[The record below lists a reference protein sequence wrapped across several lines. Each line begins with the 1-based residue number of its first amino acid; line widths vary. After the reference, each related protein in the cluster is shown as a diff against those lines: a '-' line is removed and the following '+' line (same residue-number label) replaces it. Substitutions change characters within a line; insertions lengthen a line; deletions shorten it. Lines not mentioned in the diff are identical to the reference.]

1 MFVSEVTSP
10 GEQREMKGRKPPLCE
25 MPEGS
30 WLGAGSLRSTSR
42 DSRDSRAD
50 CWESVETAHSS
61 AGTRY
66 LHSRAFAEEE
76 GHGAM

>member
-10 GEQREMKGRKPPLCE
+10 GEQRETKGRKPPLCE
-25 MPEGS
+25 RPEGS

-76 GHGAM
+76 GHDAM